1 MKRSRGFTLIEL
13 LVVIAIIGILIA
25 LVLPAVQSAREAA
38 NRMSSQNNLKQMG
51 LALHNYESSVGALPG
66 FGEST
71 AFGYSVHARILPF
84 MEQENLRTLI
94 NFELPL
100 YVGSGPW
107 ISLNPS
113 QATASQTIVRG
124 FLCPSDAHEP
134 MFDQYFGGRMAGTNY
149 VVNVGSGTGTS
160 YDINHRTDGLFWNGS
175 AVRLADLRDG
185 LSSTMAA
192 SQCLLG
198 LGFDSEGPM
207 PAEANRQTANLGAL
221 LRTNGGN
228 PGLVMNGQPVVNPDL
243 ATLTATTTRWRGD
256 RGYSWI
262 SGRQVPVAFDAYLAP
277 NSQIPDVTA
286 HGRGWMAARSNHSG
300 GVNVLMAD
308 GSVRFVKETINLS
321 TWRAL
326 ATRAGGEV
334 LSADQF

>member
-1 MKRSRGFTLIEL
+1 MNRSRGFTLIEL

-25 LVLPAVQSAREAA
+25 LLLPAVQSAREAA

-51 LALHNYESSVGALPG
+51 LALHNYESGVGALPG

-71 AFGYSVHARILPF
+71 AFGYSVQARILPF
-84 MEQENLRTLI
+84 MEQANLKNLI
-94 NFELPL
+94 NFEQPL

-113 QATASQTIVRG
+113 QETASQTVVRG
-124 FLCPSDAHEP
+124 FLCPSDGHEAI
-134 MFDQYFGGRMAGTNY
+134 FDRYFGGRMAGTNY
-149 VVNVGSGTGTS
+149 VVNIGSGTGTF

-175 AVRLADLRDG
+175 TVRLSDIRDG
-185 LSSTMAA
+185 LSNTMLA

-198 LGFDSEGPM
+198 TGFDTEGPM
-207 PAEANRQTANLGAL
+207 PAELGRQAANLGAI

-228 PGLVMNGQPVVNPDL
+228 PGLVMDGLAVVNPDL
-243 ATLTATTTRWRGD
+243 APLTATATRWRGD

-262 SGRQVPVAFDAYLAP
+262 SGRQVPAAFDAYLAP
-277 NSQIPDVTA
+277 NSPIPDVSA
-286 HGRGWMAARSNHSG
+286 HGRGWTAARSNHPG
-300 GVNVLMAD
+300 GVSVLMAD
-308 GSVRFVKETINLS
+308 GSVRFIKETISLA

-326 ATRAGGEV
+326 STRAGGEV

>member
-1 MKRSRGFTLIEL
+1 MKRTRGFTLIEL

-25 LVLPAVQSAREAA
+25 LLLPAVQSAREAA

-51 LALHNYESSVGALPG
+51 LALHNYESGVGALPG

-71 AFGYSVHARILPF
+71 AFGYSVHARILPY

-94 NFELPL
+94 NYEQPL

-107 ISLNPS
+107 ISLNPV
-113 QATASQTIVRG
+113 QGTAAQTIIGG
-124 FLCPSDAHEP
+124 FLCPSDAQEP

-149 VVNVGSGTGTS
+149 VVNMGSGTGLF
-160 YDINHRTDGLFWNGS
+160 YDINFRTDGLFWNGS
-175 AVRLADLRDG
+175 AVRLADIRDG
-185 LSSTMAA
+185 LSNTMAV

-198 LGFDSEGPM
+198 IGFDSEGPM
-207 PAEANRQTANLGAL
+207 PAEAGRQTSNLGAI
-221 LRTNGGN
+221 LRTNRGN
-228 PGLVMNGQPVVNPDL
+228 PGLVMDGQPVVNPDL
-243 ATLTATTTRWRGD
+243 ATLTASTTRWRGD

-262 SGRQVPVAFDAYLAP
+262 SGRQVPVAFDAYLGP
-277 NSQIPDVTA
+277 NSRIPDVSA
-286 HGRGWMAARSNHSG
+286 HGRGWTAARSNHPG

-308 GSVRFVKETINLS
+308 GSVRFVKDTINLL

-334 LSADQF
+334 ISADQF